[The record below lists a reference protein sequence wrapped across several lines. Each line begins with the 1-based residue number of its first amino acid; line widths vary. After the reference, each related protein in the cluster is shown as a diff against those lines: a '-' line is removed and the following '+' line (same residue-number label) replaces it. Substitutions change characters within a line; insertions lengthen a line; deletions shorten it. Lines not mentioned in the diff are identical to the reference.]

1 MNRSILAKK
10 RLMAQPVE
18 GVAIPGLSNS
28 HSVDNFS
35 VENRYIL
42 FIKCKISRLS
52 EIIENCQVR
61 NIHTNKF
68 RHMFWIIFP
77 ISG

>member
-1 MNRSILAKK
+1 MSWEV
-10 RLMAQPVE
+10 QWVE
-18 GVAIPGLSNS
+18 GYQGVAHSGLSTS

-35 VENRYIL
+35 AENRYIL

-68 RHMFWIIFP
+68 TTCA
-77 ISG
+77 G